1 MRLVY
6 LFTLFCKDLLCSCF
20 HLGSRTF
27 ICMFNIFV
35 FGHTRPFPVCVVAV
49 AVLFNNISA
58 STSVFSRVEGVGIDI
73 HFIFHYIS
81 PFSHSGGSLRCDAL
95 LRWADSG
102 TLGWLDMDIP
112 GPTAIQS
119 LASYTDSWF
128 FGDIPFLEPVG
139 TFMGPVCLHGSGY
152 RV

>member
-1 MRLVY
+1 M
-6 LFTLFCKDLLCSCF
+6 
-20 HLGSRTF
+20 
-27 ICMFNIFV
+27 
-35 FGHTRPFPVCVVAV
+35 VAV